1 MCTRP
6 ESSPDAPG
14 VCLQHVQLTKGTFR
28 VAPTQLLTNQRLWQE
43 RGANRSVEHRTFCA
57 DPQEGSCSCPSSGET
72 QVLREAAAG
81 SWEPPGTRKD
91 ASSLRISRGRGSRV
105 IGCLRRLAAASSSRG
120 AGGGGLVSWRRAPL
134 RTGGQQTG
142 GPVPGATPHFP
153 AFRRPQA
160 ACSKGARGASDAR
173 GSQCPEQLGRGR
185 LY

>member
-43 RGANRSVEHRTFCA
+43 RGANRSVEHQTFCA

-81 SWEPPGTRKD
+81 RWEPPGTRKD
-91 ASSLRISRGRGSRV
+91 ASSLRLSRGRGSRV
-105 IGCLRRLAAASSSRG
+105 IGCLRRLAAASPFRG
-120 AGGGGLVSWRRAPL
+120 PGGGW
-134 RTGGQQTG
+134 G
-142 GPVPGATPHFP
+142 GPSVVAAGPSEDRRTADWWSRPRGHSTLSCLSAAASGLLQGGARRL
-153 AFRRPQA
+153 RRP
-160 ACSKGARGASDAR
+160 
-173 GSQCPEQLGRGR
+173 R
-185 LY
+185 LAVP